1 MNNTNITLSICIAT
15 LNRGAFIGAT
25 LDSIISQATAEVEII
40 IVDGA
45 STDNTE
51 EIVRF
56 YQKKFPQLRY
66 VRLSVKGGVDQDY
79 CRAVELAV
87 GKYCW
92 LFTDDD
98 ILKPGAIQAVMA
110 AMQHDYGLIIVNAE
124 VKNAS
129 LSKALKDRCLH
140 LINNMTYETRDFE
153 RLFIDVAAYL
163 SFIGCVVI
171 KRSLWN
177 EREKEQYFGT
187 VFVHVGVIFQQPF
200 NDNIMVIV
208 EPLISIRYGN
218 ALWTS
223 KSFEIS
229 LFKWPALIWSFP
241 FFSES
246 AKRQI
251 CEREPWRS
259 VTVLVIYRAR
269 GAFSIKEYRML
280 LEPHLRANMKRFFI
294 QAIAQFPGF
303 LLNFG
308 LIIYFSIFRN
318 FYSNSSMRIVDL
330 KNSQFYY
337 KNNVNYKSNKKEAIC
352 I

>member
-1 MNNTNITLSICIAT
+1 MNNNIILSICIAT
-15 LNRGAFIGAT
+15 LNRGAFIGET
-25 LDSIISQATAEVEII
+25 LNSIIAQATEAVEII

-51 EIVRF
+51 EIVKF

-66 VRLSVKGGVDQDY
+66 ERLSVKGGVDQDY
-79 CRAVELAV
+79 CRAVELAQ

-110 AMQHDYGLIIVNAE
+110 AMQDDYGLILVNAE
-124 VKNAS
+124 VRDVK
-129 LSKALKDRCLH
+129 LSRILEDRVFDFR
-140 LINNMTYETRDFE
+140 NNMTYPTVDFE
-153 RLFIDVAAYL
+153 RFFVDAADYL

-200 NDNIMVIV
+200 NDDIIVLV

-229 LFKWPALIWSFP
+229 FFKWPDLIWSFP
-241 FFSES
+241 LFHET
-246 AKRQI
+246 AKCQV
-251 CEREPWRS
+251 CKREPWRNYKA
-259 VTVLVIYRAR
+259 LLNYRAR
-269 GAFSIKEYRML
+269 GVFSLKEYCKL
-280 LEPHLRANMKRFFI
+280 VEPNLRSNMKRLI
-294 QAIAQFPGF
+294 IRMIAQFPGS
-303 LLNFG
+303 LLNSG
-308 LIIYFSIFRN
+308 LIIYFSILDN
-318 FYSNSSMRIVDL
+318 FYSKSRIRLDDL
-330 KNSQFYY
+330 KNSRFYY
-337 KNNVNYKSNKKEAIC
+337 KNFINYKSEK
-352 I
+352 

>member
-1 MNNTNITLSICIAT
+1 MNKKVTLSICIAT

-25 LDSIISQATAEVEII
+25 LDSIISQANEDVEIV

-51 EIVRF
+51 EIVKN

-79 CRAVELAV
+79 CCAVELAK
-87 GKYCW
+87 GEYCW

-110 AMQHDYGLIIVNAE
+110 AMQDDYGLILVNAE
-124 VKNAS
+124 VRDVT
-129 LSKALKDRCLH
+129 LSRILEDRVFH
-140 LINNMTYETRDFE
+140 FMNNITYQTRDFE
-153 RLFIDVAAYL
+153 RFFVDVAAYL

-177 EREKEQYFGT
+177 KREKEQYYGT

-200 NDNIMVIV
+200 NDNIMVLD
-208 EPLISIRYGN
+208 EPIISIRYGN

-229 LFKWPALIWSFP
+229 FFKWPELIWSFP
-241 FFSES
+241 LFTET

-251 CEREPWRS
+251 CKREPWRNYKA
-259 VTVLVIYRAR
+259 LLICRAR
-269 GAFSIKEYRML
+269 GVFSLKEYRML
-280 LEPHLRANMKRFFI
+280 IEPHLLSNMKRFFI

-303 LLNFG
+303 LLNLG
-308 LIIYFSIFRN
+308 LIIYLSIFRS
-318 FYSNSSMRIVDL
+318 FYSKTSIVLTDL
-330 KNSQFYY
+330 KISRFYY
-337 KNNVNYKSNKKEAIC
+337 KNYKNLLQNLHIF
-352 I
+352 

>member
-1 MNNTNITLSICIAT
+1 MNSRITLSICIAT

-25 LDSIISQATAEVEII
+25 LDSIISQANEEVEIV

-51 EIVRF
+51 EIVRL
-56 YQKKFPQLRY
+56 YQKKFSQLRY

-79 CRAVELAV
+79 CRAVELAQ
-87 GKYCW
+87 GEYCW

-110 AMQHDYGLIIVNAE
+110 AMQHDYDLIIVNAE
-124 VKNAS
+124 VKDTN
-129 LSKALKDRCLH
+129 LSRVLEDRLLH
-140 LINNMTYETRDFE
+140 FVNNMTYQTRDFE
-153 RLFIDVAAYL
+153 RFFVDVADYL

-200 NDNIMVIV
+200 NDNIMVLV

-229 LFKWPALIWSFP
+229 FFKWPDLIWSFP
-241 FFSES
+241 LFPET
-246 AKRQI
+246 AKRKV
-251 CEREPWRS
+251 CKREPWRS
-259 VTVLVIYRAR
+259 YKALLIYRGR
-269 GAFSIKEYRML
+269 GAFSLKEYRML
-280 LEPHLRANMKRFFI
+280 VEPHLRSSMERLFVRM
-294 QAIAQFPGF
+294 IAQFPGP
-303 LLNFG
+303 LLNTG
-308 LIIYFSIFRN
+308 LIIYFSIFRS
-318 FYSNSSMRIVDL
+318 FYPKSSMRSVDF
-330 KNSQFYY
+330 KNSRFYF
-337 KNNVNYKSNKKEAIC
+337 KNLIKYESKKKEAIC

>member
-1 MNNTNITLSICIAT
+1 MSNITLSICIAT

-25 LDSIISQATAEVEII
+25 LDSIISQVNEEVEII

-51 EIVRF
+51 EIVKN
-56 YQKKFPQLRY
+56 YQKKFSQLRY

-79 CRAVELAV
+79 CRAVELAE

-98 ILKPGAIQAVMA
+98 ILKPGAIQAVLA
-110 AMQHDYGLIIVNAE
+110 AMQHDYGLILVNAE
-124 VKNAS
+124 VRDAT

-140 LINNMTYETRDFE
+140 FMNNRTYQTRDFE
-153 RLFIDVAAYL
+153 RFYVDVAAYL

-200 NDNIMVIV
+200 CGDILVLV

-229 LFKWPALIWSFP
+229 LFKWPELIWSFP
-241 FFSES
+241 FSES
-246 AKRQI
+246 SMRQV

-259 VTVLVIYRAR
+259 LTALMIYKAR
-269 GAFSIKEYRML
+269 GAYSLKEFRIL
-280 LEPHLRANMKRFFI
+280 LTPHMRSHIKRFLAI
-294 QAIAQFPGF
+294 AIAQFPGF
-303 LLNFG
+303 LLNLG
-308 LIIYFSIFRN
+308 LIMYFSIFRN

-330 KNSQFYY
+330 KNSRFYY
-337 KNNVNYKSNKKEAIC
+337 KNYMNYKNMKKETIC

>member
-1 MNNTNITLSICIAT
+1 MNIPRLSICIAT

-25 LDSIISQATAEVEII
+25 LDSIISQANEDVEIV

-79 CRAVELAV
+79 CCAVDLAK
-87 GKYCW
+87 GEYCW

-98 ILKPGAIQAVMA
+98 ILKPGAVQAVMA
-110 AMQHDYGLIIVNAE
+110 AMQDDYGLILVNAE
-124 VKNAS
+124 VRDVT
-129 LSKALKDRCLH
+129 LSRILDDRVLH
-140 LINNMTYETRDFE
+140 FMNNMTYQTRDFE
-153 RLFIDVAAYL
+153 RFFVDVANYL

-177 EREKEQYFGT
+177 EREKKQYFGT

-200 NDNIMVIV
+200 NDNIMVLV
-208 EPLISIRYGN
+208 EPRISVRYGN

-229 LFKWPALIWSFP
+229 FFKWPELIWSFP
-241 FFSES
+241 LFTET

-251 CEREPWRS
+251 CKREPWRKYKS
-259 VTVLVIYRAR
+259 LLVPRAR
-269 GAFSIKEYRML
+269 GVFTLKEYHML
-280 LEPHLRANMKRFFI
+280 VQPLLRSNMKRLFI
-294 QAIAQFPGF
+294 RMIAQFPGH
-303 LLNFG
+303 LLNAG

-318 FYSNSSMRIVDL
+318 FYPESSICSVDL
-330 KNSQFYY
+330 KNSRFYY
-337 KNNVNYKSNKKEAIC
+337 KNYMNYKSKKKEAIC